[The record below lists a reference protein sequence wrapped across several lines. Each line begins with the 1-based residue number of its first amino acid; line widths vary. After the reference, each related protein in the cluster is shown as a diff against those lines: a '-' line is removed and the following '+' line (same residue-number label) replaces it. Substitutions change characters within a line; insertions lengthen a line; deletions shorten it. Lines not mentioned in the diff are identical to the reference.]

1 MFSNKINKFTVTI
14 IFILLSTIIFLIKL
28 PKAFHF
34 WDKELHALFYALA
47 SILLNYIYR
56 KNRIILG
63 MILFFFGILMEL
75 FQEYSNNISIKLLG
89 RRIHG
94 NFDVE
99 DVLFNFIGILWGY
112 IVILSFNIIK
122 NSR

>member
-28 PKAFHF
+28 PKVFHF

-63 MILFFFGILMEL
+63 MILFFFGILIEL

>member
-28 PKAFHF
+28 PKVFHF

-63 MILFFFGILMEL
+63 MILFFFGILIEL

-122 NSR
+122 KSR

>member
-1 MFSNKINKFTVTI
+1 
-14 IFILLSTIIFLIKL
+14 
-28 PKAFHF
+28 
-34 WDKELHALFYALA
+34 
-47 SILLNYIYR
+47 
-56 KNRIILG
+56 
-63 MILFFFGILMEL
+63 MILFFFGILIEL

-122 NSR
+122 KSR